1 MGKVLVIKGADFSEN
16 NVDVVPIYY
25 NGTFYPN
32 IDNYQE
38 QKNKISA
45 GTYGDPY
52 WSTYSGTSKT
62 NFYPIKKGQVVTVPA
77 QDPTTGCRFA
87 FVKTIG
93 GYDERYDLMTGQLF
107 AVPINYMVGQ
117 GQLLAPEDGFLAVT
131 AYITG
136 DAVFPTGMSV
146 RPYNSISREITENTT
161 PAAGDKTHYMNSSG
175 GYGNTTSPDGKY
187 AAYFYNV
194 FKGETLTITANSGKK
209 TSFAFCEP
217 CKADGE
223 GLTLAKLLTGQ
234 SRQSIEIGQTVTV
247 VVPADGLLY
256 ILGYDG
262 NNRQYPES
270 IIVTRATL

>member
-38 QKNKISA
+38 QKNKIAA
-45 GTYGDPY
+45 GTYDDPY
-52 WSTYSGTSKT
+52 WTSYSGSSKT

-77 QDPTTGCRFA
+77 QDPTTRCRFA

-107 AVPINYMVGQ
+107 AVPINYMVGT
-117 GQLLAPEDGFLAVT
+117 GQLLAPEDGYLAIT
-131 AYITG
+131 SYITG
-136 DAVFPTGMSV
+136 NPVFPSGVSV
-146 RPYNSISREITENTT
+146 KPYNAIERVINENT
-161 PAAGDKTHYMNSSG
+161 PPSAGNKNSYMTSSG
-175 GYGNTTSPDGKY
+175 GYGSTTSPEGKY

-194 FKGETLTITANSGKK
+194 FKGETITITANSEKR
-209 TSFAFCEP
+209 TSCAFCEP
-217 CKADGE
+217 CKADGQDQ
-223 GLTLAKLLTGQ
+223 TLAKLLAGQ
-234 SRQSIEIGQTVTV
+234 SRQSIEIGQTATF

-270 IIVTRATL
+270 IIVTRVTL

>member
-45 GTYGDPY
+45 GTYTDPY
-52 WSTYSGTSKT
+52 WSAYAGSSKT

-77 QDPTTGCRFA
+77 QDPTTACRFA

-93 GYDERYDLMTGQLF
+93 GYDEQYDLMTGQLF

-161 PAAGDKTHYMNSSG
+161 PAAGDKTHYMKADG
-175 GYGNTTSPDGKY
+175 TYGTTTSPDGKY
-187 AAYFYNV
+187 AAYFFNV
-194 FKGETLTITANSGKK
+194 FKGETLTIVANSSKNA
-209 TSFAFCEP
+209 SYAFCEP
-217 CKADGE
+217 VKANGE
-223 GLTLAKLLTGQ
+223 GQTLAKVLTGQ
-234 SRQSIEIGQTVTV
+234 SRTAITAGQSSTVT
-247 VVPADGLLY
+247 VPADGLLY

-262 NNRQYPES
+262 NNRQFPES
-270 IIVTRATL
+270 ITVTRATL